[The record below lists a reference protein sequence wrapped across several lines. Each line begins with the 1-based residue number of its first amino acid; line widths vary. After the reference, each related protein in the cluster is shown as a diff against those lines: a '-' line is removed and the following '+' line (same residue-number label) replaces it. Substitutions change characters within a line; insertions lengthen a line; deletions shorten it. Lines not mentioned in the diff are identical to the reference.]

1 VEPSTRCGLE
11 RFIVLFLIELST
23 RKVVDIAGIATL
35 RTACGLTRS
44 AEI

>member
-1 VEPSTRCGLE
+1 VEPSTLRGLE

-23 RKVVDIAGIATL
+23 RKVVEIAGIATL
-35 RTACGLTRS
+35 RTARGLTGP